1 MKAIMKITAAAIA
14 ALAAVAAAPAAAA
27 GISGPRIEAIIGYES
42 ATLDDFGSRDDVS
55 ENGAVY
61 GIGAGYD
68 FALGRS
74 VALGVD
80 VEATESTIRW
90 REVSSL
96 FATDLSIREGRDLY
110 AGGRLT
116 VAVSEGVNL
125 YAKAGYTNLATRLD
139 FTSPTFSEVRNSTD
153 GGLRA
158 GAGLQ
163 LAVGPSAYVG
173 AEYRISTYEADL
185 TRHQGV
191 AALGFRF

>member
-1 MKAIMKITAAAIA
+1 MKIIAAGAA
-14 ALAAVAAAPAAAA
+14 LALALAAVPAAAA
-27 GISGPRIEAIIGYES
+27 DISGPRIEAIVGYES

-55 ENGAVY
+55 ESGAVF
-61 GIGAGYD
+61 GLGAGYD

-80 VEATESTIRW
+80 VEATDSSVRW
-90 REVSSL
+90 HEVSST
-96 FATDLSIREGRDLY
+96 FSTDLSIREGRDLY

-116 VAVSEGVNL
+116 VAVSPAVNL
-125 YAKAGYTNLATRLD
+125 YAKAGYTSLRTRLD
-139 FTSPTFSEVRNSTD
+139 FTSPTFSEVRESTD

-173 AEYRISTYEADL
+173 AEYRISSYDADL
-185 TRHQGV
+185 TRHQGI